1 MMRTTIALFLALL
14 SNTPAWAEP
23 IQLTMTEGSGLII
36 TASLNAGFTLGNE
49 VAVFH
54 GAPIGPTFSPL
65 RLSSEAVNGRFLTF
79 QEGFYDLGSSF
90 VYQGIT
96 YIYKLQPDVLPV
108 SEAMGGPFTTFTSP
122 GVPLIA
128 GDYSIPLHV
137 DVRFRT
143 LENFFPTQEYELVA
157 DGTLALT
164 LREHPFVPEG
174 WVLHQESLTFSPVQ
188 TPEPATGVLLATG
201 LILALIW
208 RKFHRAT
215 A

>member
-54 GAPIGPTFSPL
+54 GAPIGPTFAPD
-65 RLSSEAVNGRFLTF
+65 RFSSDAVDGRFLTF
-79 QEGFYDLGSSF
+79 REGFYDYGSTF
-90 VYQGIT
+90 NYQGVT
-96 YIYKLQPDVLPV
+96 HKYTAQSPL
-108 SEAMGGPFTTFTSP
+108 GGDTLGAPFTTFTSP

-128 GDYSIPLHV
+128 GEYRIPLHV
-137 DVRFRT
+137 EVQFHT
-143 LENFFPTQEYELVA
+143 FANLLPTQDYELVA